1 MIKDV
6 VVKIAEKEIKFQVKD
21 IYIFPVWQVFHNAT
35 HKVYVEQ
42 SSDTLLLIQKQTT
55 SVEVMRSLY
64 LLSFFVIF
72 ASVQPL
78 LLDNH
83 RRPTKCYSRSFEL
96 IPEGNVV
103 GRGFK
108 NWDNYTQAKWV
119 VVMTAFKHHDEITTF
134 NFKVHKG
141 MLHWGEVSQLR
152 VQSKREEVQPEQGK
166 RAHRSSGQVQRLPL
180 LYKDHTKIAVA
191 LVVITD
197 TV

>member
-1 MIKDV
+1 MG
-6 VVKIAEKEIKFQVKD
+6 
-21 IYIFPVWQVFHNAT
+21 
-35 HKVYVEQ
+35 
-42 SSDTLLLIQKQTT
+42 TLLLIQKQTT

-108 NWDNYTQAKWV
+108 NWDNYTQAKCTWV
-119 VVMTAFKHHDEITTF
+119 CYIEEKCLSYEFSPREKRCNLNKESEPTDPRGKFGDHLF
-134 NFKVHKG
+134 CRR
-141 MLHWGEVSQLR
+141 GEGLGFRFACLMS
-152 VQSKREEVQPEQGK
+152 
-166 RAHRSSGQVQRLPL
+166 
-180 LYKDHTKIAVA
+180 
-191 LVVITD
+191 
-197 TV
+197 